1 MDDNERKD
9 LNDSNEIISDES
21 ENKAS
26 ETTDGY
32 DAEQQAQK
40 ADVKANC
47 DRELK
52 EKIKKR
58 SRKDTI
64 IGFSII
70 IASIA
75 VILAIGILANFVLF
89 PAVEETALADVLGK
103 VLGSIANIAAIPE
116 MIAVA
121 IMLIVA
127 IPIELFVGLFTKYE
141 TTDIGQ
147 YQKYLDKCLFSEE
160 YMPDIDDIG
169 DYEGITITA
178 KEELI
183 LFAVDSVALFVE
195 YDDENYAKA
204 VNYIENNYTFFDG
217 TEGVNIE
224 DTIAEINGFQFRM
237 VNLKLDS
244 PYTTKKILCV
254 GKNDEDKTVAY
265 IFIYD
270 AEINVFESMQYRI
283 PDNVYFPKKYR

>member
-1 MDDNERKD
+1 MDDERKD
-9 LNDSNEIISDES
+9 LNDSNEMTCDGS
-21 ENKAS
+21 ENTS
-26 ETTDGY
+26 NETTDGY
-32 DAEQQAQK
+32 DAAQQAQK
-40 ADVKANC
+40 ADAKAN
-47 DRELK
+47 DDMKLK

-64 IGFSII
+64 VGFSII
-70 IASIA
+70 IAAIA
-75 VILAIGILANFVLF
+75 IILALAIFANFVLF
-89 PAVEETALADVLGK
+89 PAIEKTVLADVLGK
-103 VLGSIANIAAIPE
+103 VLGSIENIAAIPG
-116 MIAVA
+116 MIVVA

-127 IPIELFVGLFTKYE
+127 IPIELFVNLFTKYE

-147 YQKYLDKCLFSEE
+147 YQKYLDKCRFSEE
-160 YMPDIDDIG
+160 YMPDINDIG

-178 KEELI
+178 KEKLN

-244 PYTTKKILCV
+244 PYTIKKILCV

-265 IFIYD
+265 AFIYD
-270 AEINVFESMQYRI
+270 PDVDVFRSMQKRI
-283 PDNVYFPKKYR
+283 PDNVYFPRKYR